1 MVDVIPTL
9 EELREGLTAARDDE
23 ENDVSTVIQVACQAA
38 IFMIDKYSV
47 FAENCDIYLIAIG
60 TFNHLTV

>member
-9 EELREGLTAARDDE
+9 EELRKGLTAARDDK

-47 FAENCDIYLIAIG
+47 FVENCDIYLIPIG
-60 TFNHLTV
+60 IFNHLTV